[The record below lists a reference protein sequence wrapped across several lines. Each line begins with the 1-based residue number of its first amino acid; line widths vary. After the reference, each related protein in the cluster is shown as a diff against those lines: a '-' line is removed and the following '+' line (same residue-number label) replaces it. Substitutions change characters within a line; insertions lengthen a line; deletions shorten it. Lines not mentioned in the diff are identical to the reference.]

1 MKLWSKKTIVAVYL
15 WMSAFSMVFAQNGKH
30 VGASIFSN
38 RTTNNISK
46 ELNTTV
52 MPLMFIGNYSK
63 NCEVKI
69 MWLISGD
76 WITVDLT
83 ESLMDKTMCCPYEI
97 NELEEFHVVFTDK
110 KTRLKPITSKFNS
123 ANW

>member
-1 MKLWSKKTIVAVYL
+1 MKLLSKKTIVAVYL

-38 RTTNNISK
+38 KTLTNISK
-46 ELNTTV
+46 ELNTTDA
-52 MPLMFIGNYSK
+52 PLMFFGNYSK
-63 NCEVKI
+63 NCKVKE
-69 MWLISGD
+69 MWLTSGD

-83 ESLMDKTMCCPYEI
+83 ELLMDKTMYCPYEI
-97 NELEEFHVVFTDK
+97 NELEEFHVAFTDK
-110 KTRLKPITSKFNS
+110 KTRHKPITSKFNS

>member
-1 MKLWSKKTIVAVYL
+1 
-15 WMSAFSMVFAQNGKH
+15 
-30 VGASIFSN
+30 
-38 RTTNNISK
+38 
-46 ELNTTV
+46 
-52 MPLMFIGNYSK
+52 
-63 NCEVKI
+63 

-83 ESLMDKTMCCPYEI
+83 ESLMDKTMYCPYEI